1 VTGDAATPPSPGY
14 ETIGVFAMR
23 ANPLLSREECLELLQ
38 ACHVPVHIVKH
49 SKAVTKLGVFLA
61 RKLAENEIPVNVAL
75 VERAC
80 LLHDIFRVCEF
91 PLEDFSRFQ
100 QVVTEDDKARWRKL
114 KEQHG
119 GVQHEDAACAY
130 LKDAYPVL
138 AQAIRKHR
146 YTAIVDPQD
155 MPLTWEE
162 KLVYYADKRAMHD
175 QIVPLQERLDEAHNR
190 NAARRKASGI
200 DFAEIERIDA
210 AIFDLQAELFSLI
223 GLDPDAVTGEFIDQY
238 DAKAGR

>member
-1 VTGDAATPPSPGY
+1 MRTHLLPG
-14 ETIGVFAMR
+14 
-23 ANPLLSREECLELLQ
+23 REECLDLLR

-61 RKLAENEIPVNVAL
+61 RRLAENEIPVDVDL

-91 PLEDFSRFQ
+91 PLEDFSRFEQ
-100 QVVTEDDKARWRKL
+100 IVTEDDKARWRKL

-119 GVQHEDAACAY
+119 GLQHEDAACAY

-138 AQAIRKHR
+138 AQTIRKHR
-146 YTAIVDPQD
+146 YSAIVDAEDRPR
-155 MPLTWEE
+155 TWEE
-162 KLVYYADKRAMHD
+162 KLVYYADKRVMHHT
-175 QIVPLQERLDEAHNR
+175 IVPLQERLDEAHRR
-190 NAARRKASGI
+190 NAARRKASGM
-200 DFAEIERIDA
+200 AASEIARIDA
-210 AIFDLQAELFSLI
+210 AIFELQAELFSPI

>member
-1 VTGDAATPPSPGY
+1 
-14 ETIGVFAMR
+14 MR
-23 ANPLLSREECLELLQ
+23 THPLPSREECLELLR

-49 SKAVTKLGVFLA
+49 SRAVARLGVFLA
-61 RKLAENEIPVNVAL
+61 QRLAENEIPVNVDL

-91 PLEDFSRFQ
+91 PLEDFSRFEQ
-100 QVVTEDDKARWRKL
+100 LVTEEDKANWRRL

-130 LKDAYPVL
+130 LKDAYPIL
-138 AQAIRKHR
+138 AQTIRKHR
-146 YTAIVDPQD
+146 YSAVVDPQD
-155 MPLTWEE
+155 MPRTWEE

-175 QIVPLQERLDEAHNR
+175 TIVPLQERLDEAHRR
-190 NAARRKASGI
+190 NAARRKAC
-200 DFAEIERIDA
+200 EINATEVARIDA
-210 AIFDLQAELFSLI
+210 AIFDLQAELFALI